1 MGMHSCRLRPTGRPS
16 DFAARLPSQL
26 STELWVWTRLTPC
39 SRMSRRRRK
48 SAPTTVALRIRI
60 DSTGTEAARAS
71 RSSRLS
77 GWHTISAF
85 QPWPISQRA
94 SARVR
99 ISWPPRPSDDSVC
112 RRVGMAAD
120 YRPEPKRAGCGS
132 VVRLLAGLP
141 APAAAA
147 AGPAAPAAAT
157 AEATAAA
164 TTAAAPVAAAPGS
177 GSFGLL
183 DLDGA
188 AVEVGAVEAADGLL
202 GFLRRRHF
210 DEAEAPRT
218 TGVPVSHDAC
228 GLDAARRR
236 ECLAQTLV

>member
-1 MGMHSCRLRPTGRPS
+1 MGIDTCRLRTTGRPR

-26 STELWVWTRLTPC
+26 STELWVWTMLTLRA
-39 SRMSRRRRK
+39 RMSRRRRK
-48 SAPTTVALRIRI
+48 SAPTSAAPRIRI

-77 GWHTISAF
+77 GWHAMSAF
-85 QPWPISQRA
+85 QPWPISQRV

-99 ISWPPRPSDDSVC
+99 ISCPPRPSDDSVC

-120 YRPEPKRAGCGS
+120 YRPEPKWGESGS
-132 VVRLLAGLP
+132 VVRVLAGLP
-141 APAAAA
+141 AA
-147 AGPAAPAAAT
+147 
-157 AEATAAA
+157 ATAAA
-164 TTAAAPVAAAPGS
+164 APVTAAPGS
-177 GSFGLL
+177 GSFGFL

-202 GFLRRRHF
+202 GFLRCRHF
-210 DEAEAPRT
+210 DEAEAARA

-228 GLDAARRR
+228 GLDAADRR

>member
-1 MGMHSCRLRPTGRPS
+1 MGIDTCRLRTTGRPR

-26 STELWVWTRLTPC
+26 STELWVWTRLTPR

-48 SAPTTVALRIRI
+48 SAPTSVAPRIRI
-60 DSTGTEAARAS
+60 DSAGTDAARAS

-77 GWHTISAF
+77 GWHAMSAF
-85 QPWPISQRA
+85 QPWSISQRV

-112 RRVGMAAD
+112 RRVSMAAD
-120 YRPEPKRAGCGS
+120 YRPEPKRSESRS
-132 VVRLLAGLP
+132 VVRFLAGLP
-141 APAAAA
+141 APAAA
-147 AGPAAPAAAT
+147 GSAAPAAATT

-164 TTAAAPVAAAPGS
+164 TAAAPVTAAPGS
-177 GSFGLL
+177 GGFGFL

-228 GLDAARRR
+228 GLDAADRR